1 MHLKSDVAEWL
12 GEIRENRRTLPMLI
26 KDLRN
31 GIGLIPFVGAG
42 MSIQSGF
49 PDWAKFLRMLAE
61 ESEAREKT
69 EELIAA
75 NAYEETAED
84 LLQRLEHR
92 AFQDL
97 FEQCFGKSFVDK
109 KQLKGA
115 VTLVPRLAGGPV
127 ITTNF
132 DRVLESVFEAQGCAL
147 EVARGSNVEHFIKAF
162 QQNQAFLLKIH
173 GDWDI
178 EDGRVLTRAEY
189 EKAYGDPI
197 EIDFKL
203 PLPKLLWLMLSSRRV
218 LFLGCS
224 LTNDRTVSILRRIA
238 LEFPSSAHYAIVE
251 KPANQTAYRQ
261 RAMFLS
267 KLGIRPIFYPTGEH
281 SLLEPLLSFLAKN
294 ASEAAPRTTIHQNGK
309 VAAPHQLEPPN
320 NIPGSLNRFIG
331 REAELKRLRV
341 TLKANRLIT
350 IAGVGGSGK
359 TRLAMELA
367 RIVRRQYPDGVW
379 IVKLY
384 SLRETGLVPQKV
396 ASTLGIRE
404 QATCPPTKA
413 LAEYLRERKVLLVL
427 DNCDHLVSEC
437 TELATYLLELCP
449 KLTMLAVSRHL
460 FDVTTETVFSLDP
473 LNIPNLVSLPVS
485 SPELDEL
492 CQNES
497 VRLFVDRARSRRADF
512 AVTPANAPAM
522 SLLCRGLDGIPLA
535 IELAA
540 SLVNAMSVE
549 EITDSLRDRFQ
560 VLARTQDAVK
570 RQWQTLEAAID
581 WSYELLQPEE
591 RTLLRRLSI
600 FAGGWT
606 RMAARICVPDNDGE
620 KVIHDGLRRLLNNSL
635 IVPELRNEQT
645 RYRLL
650 VTIREYGLEKL
661 RVAGE
666 EPELARRYAEWCV
679 ELSERTAPE
688 LLGGGQEKSLDV
700 LAAEV
705 DNLRGAMRW
714 AIDKPDAEIALRLC
728 GALWRF
734 LEIRGHFREGRERI
748 EEVLKIPQCSHFPA
762 LRSKALSGAGMLAY
776 RQTDLPTAG
785 TMFSESLAI
794 ERELGNKPGIAN
806 ALNDLGNVAQ
816 LQGDFRRARELYRES
831 LDLEL
836 ENKNERGIAVARF
849 NTGNTARRLGEYE
862 VAIPLLEQSRDSFE
876 KAGNKRESAFARNS
890 LAQIALAKKDLDGSR
905 REAEESLRIRRKL
918 EDKRGAAETLRT
930 LAGITLAEGDHG
942 GCRQLLA
949 ESLTLTRG
957 VKDHRGIAECLESFA
972 SLAATTGQPARC
984 ALLYGAAEALRL
996 TLDLPLA
1003 PVEAAEKDRYSEQVR
1018 NQLGDR
1024 LFTNCRTDGRGLNL
1038 EQAAD
1043 RAAQEA
1049 EEVFEQSV

>member
-1 MHLKSDVAEWL
+1 MHLTSDVPEWL
-12 GEIRENRRTLPMLI
+12 GEIRENRHTLPLLI

-42 MSIQSGF
+42 MSVQSGF
-49 PDWAKFLRMLAE
+49 PDWTKFLRLLAE
-61 ESEAREKT
+61 ESEAQEKT
-69 EELIAA
+69 EELLAA
-75 NAYEETAED
+75 NAYEETAEY
-84 LLQRLEHR
+84 LLRRLEHR

-97 FEQCFGKSFVDK
+97 FEGSFGKNFVDK

-115 VTLVPRLAGGPV
+115 VTIVPRLAGGPV

-132 DRVLESVFEAQGCAL
+132 DRVLESVFEAQRCPL
-147 EVARGSNVEHFIKAF
+147 EVARGSNVEHFVKAF
-162 QQNQAFLLKIH
+162 QQNQAFLLKLH

-178 EDGRVLTRAEY
+178 QDGRVLTKAEY

-203 PLPKLLWLMLSSRRV
+203 PLPKLLWLMLSSRQV

-224 LTNDRTVSILRRIA
+224 LTNDRTVSILRRVA
-238 LEFPSSAHYAIVE
+238 LEFRSSAHYAIVE
-251 KPANQTAYRQ
+251 KPANKTTYRQ
-261 RAMFLS
+261 RSRFLS
-267 KLGIRPIFYPTGEH
+267 KLGIRPIFYPTGKH

-294 ASEAAPRTTIHQNGK
+294 ASKGKAAAMG
-309 VAAPHQLEPPN
+309 QLEPPN
-320 NIPGSLNRFIG
+320 NIPASLNRFIG
-331 REAELKRLRV
+331 REAALKRLRV
-341 TLKANRLIT
+341 MLKANRLVT
-350 IAGVGGSGK
+350 IAGVGGCGK

-384 SLRETGLVPQKV
+384 SLREPGLVPQRV
-396 ASTLGIRE
+396 AFTLGIRE

-437 TELATYLLELCP
+437 TKLATHLLEHCP

-485 SPELDEL
+485 SPEFDEL

-497 VRLFVDRARSRRADF
+497 VRLFVDRARSRRGDF

-522 SLLCRGLDGIPLA
+522 GLLCRGLDGIPLA

-549 EITDSLRDRFQ
+549 EITDSLRVRFQ
-560 VLARTQDAVK
+560 VLARTQDAVE
-570 RQWQTLEAAID
+570 RQWQTLKAAID
-581 WSYELLQPEE
+581 WSYELLQPAE

-600 FAGGWT
+600 FGGGWT
-606 RMAARICVPDNDGE
+606 CVAARICVPDNDGE
-620 KVIHDGLRRLLNNSL
+620 NVIINGLRKLRNNSL
-635 IVPELRNEQT
+635 IVAEPRSEQT

-661 RVAGE
+661 RLEGE

-688 LLGGGQEKSLDV
+688 LLGGEQEKSLDV
-700 LAAEV
+700 LAAEA

-734 LEIRGHFREGRERI
+734 MEIRGHFREGRERI
-748 EEVLKIPQCSHFPA
+748 EEVLKIPQSSHFPA
-762 LRSKALSGAGMLAY
+762 LRSKALSGGGMLAY

-816 LQGDFRRARELYRES
+816 LQGDFQRARELYRES

-836 ENKNERGIAVARF
+836 ENKNERGIAVAQF

-862 VAIPLLEQSRDSFE
+862 EAIPLLEQSRDSFE
-876 KAGNKRESAFARNS
+876 KARNKRESAFARNS
-890 LAQIALAKKDLDGSR
+890 LAQIALAKKDLDRGR

-918 EDKRGAAETLRT
+918 EDKRGAADTLRT
-930 LAGITLAEGDHG
+930 LAGIMLAEGDHE
-942 GCRQLLA
+942 GCRQLLT

-972 SLAATTGQPARC
+972 SLAATMGQPARC

-1003 PVEAAEKDRYSEQVR
+1003 PIEAAEKDRYSEQVR
-1018 NQLGDR
+1018 KQLGDR
-1024 LFTNCRTDGRGLNL
+1024 LFTKGRASGHGLNL

-1043 RAAQEA
+1043 RAVQEA
-1049 EEVFEQSV
+1049 EEVFEQSVQTTA